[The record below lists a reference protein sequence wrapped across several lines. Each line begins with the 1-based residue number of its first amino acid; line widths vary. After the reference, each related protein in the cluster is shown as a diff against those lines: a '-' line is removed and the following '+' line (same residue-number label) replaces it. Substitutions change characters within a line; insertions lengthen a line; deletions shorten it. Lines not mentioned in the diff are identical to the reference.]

1 MSVLLGGVSGS
12 PLVTALPRP
21 TAINVNT
28 ASAEVLTTLANGL
41 TVSDGET
48 IIEARGDTGFEK
60 IQELTQLQVLAGKQL
75 DTKSLAVQSQWFLL
89 VSEANVGQGR
99 VKLAS
104 LIQRTKLTTRVIR
117 RQREFFDW
125 VQVPVVA
132 SN

>member
-1 MSVLLGGVSGS
+1 V
-12 PLVTALPRP
+12 AFRP
-21 TAINVNT
+21 QPTVINVNT

-41 TVSDGET
+41 TVSDGQT

-60 IQELTQLQVLAGKQL
+60 IQELSQLQVLASKQL

-132 SN
+132 TN